1 MCVSQISGPRSKR
14 APPPP
19 RNAPRRIAV
28 FCLPTNGPTEA
39 GSSAEMRPSGVPWR
53 LWKWESAVRVFR
65 QISAFV
71 PGLLPS
77 CNRCPTYLFRRSQ
90 GLGAVVGCATDG
102 SKPATTKDGTP
113 QRCVALPRF
122 RKTPASCR
130 SLRPCSLCGFLS
142 GEPQQRALCNA
153 LRRRPVLVRGWRW

>member
-1 MCVSQISGPRSKR
+1 M
-14 APPPP
+14 
-19 RNAPRRIAV
+19 RR
-28 FCLPTNGPTEA
+28 
-39 GSSAEMRPSGVPWR
+39 SGVPRGSGNWISRPQQFTR
-53 LWKWESAVRVFR
+53 LSLFAFDDGRDTRRKRSHLPVRVFR
-65 QISAFV
+65 QLAAFV

-90 GLGAVVGCATDG
+90 GLGAVVGCATDR

-122 RKTPASCR
+122 RKAPASCR

-142 GEPQQRALCNA
+142 GEPQQRALGNA
-153 LRRRPVLVRGWRW
+153 LRRRPVLVRWSPCSGFFASVLSSALGWRW